1 MNVVAV
7 LLGGGQHVKRSTVAV
22 DYWCAG
28 NADLRVDRRVQSGGW
43 NRRHALGR
51 VEETDGPQSRTG
63 LIIGVE
69 GVDGVVLRRDVDHI
83 VVLPCA
89 RIVIV
94 ISQNSSEGTTAGNFR
109 DGDIGA
115 VTFRGVSH
123 ASSVD
128 GHLCGTRDL
137 GRRRVQT

>member
-7 LLGGGQHVKRSTVAV
+7 LLGGGQHVKRSAVAV

-28 NADLRVDRRVQSGGW
+28 NADLRVDRRVQIGGW

-51 VEETDGPQSRTG
+51 VEETDGPQSRIG
-63 LIIGVE
+63 L
-69 GVDGVVLRRDVDHI
+69 
-83 VVLPCA
+83 
-89 RIVIV
+89 V

>member
-28 NADLRVDRRVQSGGW
+28 NADLRVDRRVQIGGR

-69 GVDGVVLRRDVDHI
+69 GVDGVGVRREVDHI
-83 VVLPCA
+83 VVLSCYWDL
-89 RIVIV
+89 IDVKWLGV
-94 ISQNSSEGTTAGNFR
+94 YLTVE
-109 DGDIGA
+109 
-115 VTFRGVSH
+115 RGRAQV
-123 ASSVD
+123 
-128 GHLCGTRDL
+128 
-137 GRRRVQT
+137 

>member
-28 NADLRVDRRVQSGGW
+28 NADLRVDRRVQIGGW

-83 VVLPCA
+83 VVLSVYWDLIDIKRLGEDLPVERVREQFA
-89 RIVIV
+89 K
-94 ISQNSSEGTTAGNFR
+94 ISTELRWLVTGRFR
-109 DGDIGA
+109 
-115 VTFRGVSH
+115 
-123 ASSVD
+123 
-128 GHLCGTRDL
+128 
-137 GRRRVQT
+137 

>member
-1 MNVVAV
+1 
-7 LLGGGQHVKRSTVAV
+7 
-22 DYWCAG
+22 
-28 NADLRVDRRVQSGGW
+28 
-43 NRRHALGR
+43 
-51 VEETDGPQSRTG
+51 
-63 LIIGVE
+63 
-69 GVDGVVLRRDVDHI
+69 
-83 VVLPCA
+83 VLPCA

-137 GRRRVQT
+137 GRRRVQTEEEIVPTVAVSPATPFTSQVTFLLLVLVTVAVNCWVWETESETAGGSTETATSELA

>member
-28 NADLRVDRRVQSGGW
+28 NADLRVDRRVQIGGW

-63 LIIGVE
+63 VIIGVE
-69 GVDGVVLRRDVDHI
+69 GVDDVVLRRDVDHV
-83 VVLPCA
+83 VVLSVYLGLVDITWCGEA
-89 RIVIV
+89 RP
-94 ISQNSSEGTTAGNFR
+94 FW
-109 DGDIGA
+109 
-115 VTFRGVSH
+115 
-123 ASSVD
+123 
-128 GHLCGTRDL
+128 
-137 GRRRVQT
+137 RVRV